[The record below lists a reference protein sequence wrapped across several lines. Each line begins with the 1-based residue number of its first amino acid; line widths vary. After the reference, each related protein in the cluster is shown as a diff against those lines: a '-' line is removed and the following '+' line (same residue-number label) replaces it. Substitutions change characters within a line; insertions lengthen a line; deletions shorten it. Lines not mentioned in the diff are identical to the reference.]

1 MKRKANMRLTKNEW
15 KFVKHLSDK
24 FDEFTIIEDY
34 TGFTI
39 GEMFKV
45 TDPDGF
51 DKKMEEHFANE

>member
-1 MKRKANMRLTKNEW
+1 MRLTKNEW